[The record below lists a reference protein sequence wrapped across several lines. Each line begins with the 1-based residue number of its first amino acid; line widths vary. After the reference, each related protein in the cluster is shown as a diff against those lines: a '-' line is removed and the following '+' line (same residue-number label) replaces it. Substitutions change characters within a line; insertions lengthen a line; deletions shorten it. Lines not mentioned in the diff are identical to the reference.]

1 MGNEIRRVK
10 KVMREFCVPKALV
23 DSVDWKSLK
32 TEIEIERVQRDLI
45 ETWFEIMELGENLI

>member
-23 DSVDWKSLK
+23 DSVNWKALK
-32 TEIEIERVQRDLI
+32 TEIEIENHMHDLI
-45 ETWFEIMELGENLI
+45 MTWLEICA